1 MAASPP
7 LGAPAPAGARSVTD
21 VLERIDDALE
31 NVAHVLALGP
41 GGEPIGSSGVD
52 AARIVTLART
62 IAGALSTGPEIP
74 GDSARCILNTSE
86 NCVFVYRLGK
96 DLSVILVGPSDWNIA
111 LTGRR
116 TEQLLVEFVDAYL
129 EEMAANAGANA
140 SGALPRRELVAD
152 EDVAPAG
159 PTHRRERRSRAGGP
173 VADHALLARV
183 LKALVDL

>member
-7 LGAPAPAGARSVTD
+7 RGGPAPAGPRSVTD
-21 VLERIDDALE
+21 VLARIDDALE

-62 IAGALSTGPEIP
+62 IAGVLSTGPEIP

-86 NCVFVYRLGK
+86 SCVFVYRLGK

-129 EEMAANAGANA
+129 EEMAASAQK
-140 SGALPRRELVAD
+140 SSPRALPRREFPAD
-152 EDVAPAG
+152 DEADRSAPAS
-159 PTHRRERRSRAGGP
+159 RRERRSRTGGAA
-173 VADHALLARV
+173 ADHALLARV
-183 LKALVDL
+183 LKALADL

>member
-1 MAASPP
+1 MTVSRPRS
-7 LGAPAPAGARSVTD
+7 GPAPAGPRSVTD

-41 GGEPIGSSGVD
+41 GGETIGSSGVD
-52 AARIVTLART
+52 AAGIVDLART
-62 IAGALSTGPEIP
+62 IAAALSSGPEIP

-86 NCVFVYRLGK
+86 SCVFVYRLGK

-116 TEQLLVEFVDAYL
+116 TEQLLVDFVDAYL
-129 EEMAANAGANA
+129 EEMATNAGENA
-140 SGALPRRELVAD
+140 SGPLPRRELA
-152 EDVAPAG
+152 EDVEVGRTAPAS
-159 PTHRRERRSRAGGP
+159 RRERRSRAGGP
-173 VADHALLARV
+173 GADHALLARV

>member
-1 MAASPP
+1 MAASPS
-7 LGAPAPAGARSVTD
+7 GAAVAGPSSVGD

-52 AARIVTLART
+52 AAPIVDLART
-62 IAGALSTGPEIP
+62 IAAALSASGPQIP
-74 GDSARCILNTSE
+74 GDSARCVLNTAES
-86 NCVFVYRLGK
+86 CVFVYRLGK

-129 EEMAANAGANA
+129 SEMQARIPENIPGE
-140 SGALPRRELVAD
+140 LPRRDGV
-152 EDVAPAG
+152 G
-159 PTHRRERRSRAGGP
+159 PEREPSGNTAETRREKHARDATPHG
-173 VADHALLARV
+173 DYALLTRV
-183 LKALVDL
+183 LQALVDL